1 MNYLNHLTRDLK
13 TMCGFLTKDP
23 VEHSVSLYNTTYE
36 SGIAPVS
43 EEPQYV
49 FSYSLVFVL
58 SLYVHSSSTYEEQ
71 SVEPKFSTLKV
82 HTDVRY
88 VHFES
93 EYAFQVKYVP
103 AIAKGA

>member
-49 FSYSLVFVL
+49 FSYSLVL
-58 SLYVHSSSTYEEQ
+58 
-71 SVEPKFSTLKV
+71 
-82 HTDVRY
+82 
-88 VHFES
+88 
-93 EYAFQVKYVP
+93 
-103 AIAKGA
+103 

>member
-13 TMCGFLTKDP
+13 AICGFLTKDP
-23 VEHSVSLYNTTYE
+23 VEHSVSLYTTIYE

-58 SLYVHSSSTYEEQ
+58 SLYVHSSSTCGEQ
-71 SVEPKFSTLKV
+71 SVRPKISMSAV
-82 HTDVRY
+82 DTDVRY

-93 EYAFQVKYVP
+93 EYAFLVKYVP